1 MSSTPPPVYVGFFM
15 RCVASLIDTVLV
27 AAIIVPLGWS
37 QFQSA
42 FHPGHPIS
50 MHSNGLLS
58 FLVNWVLLP
67 AAIVLFWRF
76 RGGTPGKMAIGAEI
90 VDADSLGPPSN
101 LQLVVRYLGY
111 FISTLIFGLGFLWIA
126 WDARKQGWHDKL
138 ARTVVIRRR
147 GVNDSRPTSSVG
159 QTSV

>member
-1 MSSTPPPVYVGFFM
+1 MSSTSPPVYVGFVM
-15 RCVASLIDTVLV
+15 RCVASLIDSALV
-27 AAIIVPLGWS
+27 VAIIVPLGWS
-37 QFQSA
+37 QFESA
-42 FHPGHPIS
+42 FHPGRPMSIHGD
-50 MHSNGLLS
+50 GLLG

-90 VDADSLGPPSN
+90 VDAASFGPPSN
-101 LQLVVRYLGY
+101 VQLVVRYLGY
-111 FISTLIFGLGFLWIA
+111 FVSTLAFGLGFLWIA

-147 GVNDSRPTSSVG
+147 PRL
-159 QTSV
+159 